1 MDMRDEAED
10 AEVTNEIDHAYRHSS
25 HSPRRGRRGFS
36 GYQLME
42 SSCTTGKPAD
52 QGSNCLFIC
61 DKSTEKTQ
69 APPLTDA
76 PLPLS
81 QAVSGKPA

>member
-1 MDMRDEAED
+1 MK
-10 AEVTNEIDHAYRHSS
+10 
-25 HSPRRGRRGFS
+25 RRYSRVLAVLAAAAMGTV
-36 GYQLME
+36 ME
-42 SSCTTGKPAD
+42 SSCTTGEPAD
-52 QGSNCLFIC
+52 TGDHCWFIC